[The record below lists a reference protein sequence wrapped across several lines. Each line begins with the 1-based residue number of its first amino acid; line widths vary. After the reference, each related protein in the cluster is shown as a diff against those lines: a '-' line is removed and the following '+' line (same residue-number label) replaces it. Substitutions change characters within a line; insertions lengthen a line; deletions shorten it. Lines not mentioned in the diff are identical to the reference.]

1 MRLRKFIT
9 FIQDLFSV
17 STDTGGRRL
26 KSYNHERTPSMMR
39 GALMRAARH
48 HDIESHIR
56 FLQSTE
62 EPLLA
67 VELNELISLTFD
79 FNFGEGSKDLLFGVQ
94 FHYDS
99 GDSLSDS

>member
-26 KSYNHERTPSMMR
+26 KGYNNERTPSMMR
-39 GALMRAARH
+39 GALMRAARQ

-62 EPLLA
+62 EPLLE
-67 VELNELISLTFD
+67 VELNELISLR
-79 FNFGEGSKDLLFGVQ
+79 
-94 FHYDS
+94 
-99 GDSLSDS
+99 